1 MPRSSPLQGDLF
13 APTQSIPT
21 HGASPAAPVVPAG
34 QQALP
39 PAATG
44 GFLQQ
49 QPGRLV
55 MDRPAQLP
63 PGAQWR
69 ETLSGMQRLGYTL
82 MRSRRRTI
90 GFLISDDGLR
100 VTAPAWASQAQIDDA
115 VRQKTRWIV
124 TKLEAWQ
131 NRRTQLSMAHTRWQ
145 HGGEFPFLGVG
156 IRLALGAAPS
166 VGAQG
171 QQSYQGD
178 PCCPEAGD
186 ILHLSLP
193 MDAESSRIREITEAW
208 LQRQAA
214 LQFQQRLQHMATQ
227 HGLTVRS
234 LRLSAARTRWG
245 SCTSDGR
252 IMLNWRLIHFS
263 PAIIDYVIAHELAHL
278 REMNHGPDFWNEVG
292 RIIPDYEQA
301 RAALRSHHPG
311 DIPVL

>member
-13 APTQSIPT
+13 APTQSIT
-21 HGASPAAPVVPAG
+21 AHGNAPADLPHSTPDASA
-34 QQALP
+34 
-39 PAATG
+39 

-49 QPGRLV
+49 QAGRLI
-55 MDRPAQLP
+55 MDRPVQLP

-69 ETLSGMQRLGYTL
+69 ETLSGSQRLGYTL

-100 VTAPAWASQAQIDDA
+100 VTAPSWASQAQIDDA

-131 NRRTQLSMAHTRWQ
+131 QRRTQLSMAHTRWQ
-145 HGGEFPFLGVG
+145 HGGEFPFLGISVR
-156 IRLALGAAPS
+156 IALGAAPAA
-166 VGAQG
+166 GQQG

-178 PCCPEAGD
+178 PEQPSAGD
-186 ILHLSLP
+186 VLHLSLP

-214 LQFQQRLQHMATQ
+214 ALFQQRLQALAAA
-227 HGLTVRS
+227 HGLRVRS

-252 IMLNWRLIHFS
+252 IMLNWRLVHFA

-278 REMNHGPDFWNEVG
+278 REMNHGPDFWHEVS
-292 RIIPDYEQA
+292 RIIPDYEPA